1 MKRLSILALGAALSA
16 TPAPAPAQEARAP
29 GVFKTGEQLYQAC
42 ISDVASDVKACDWF
56 LMGAHDMAAMVRDMG
71 WIDRDNF
78 CMPRDVDIVRL
89 RALAVELWRDNP
101 DSRRYSAVSAT
112 LNAITAAYPGACKA
126 AQ

>member
-1 MKRLSILALGAALSA
+1 MKTLSFAVALFALHA
-16 TPAPAPAQEARAP
+16 APATAQEAKAP
-29 GVFKTGEQLYQAC
+29 GVFKTGEQLYQSC
-42 ISDVASDVKACDWF
+42 ISDVPSDVKACDWF
-56 LMGAHDMAAMVRDMG
+56 LMGAHDMAAMARDLG

-89 RALAVELWRDNP
+89 RTLAIQLWRDDA

-126 AQ
+126 DQ

>member
-1 MKRLSILALGAALSA
+1 MKILFIALASLALHA
-16 TPAPAPAQEARAP
+16 APAAAQEAKAP

-56 LMGAHDMAAMVRDMG
+56 LMGAHDMAAMARDLG

-78 CMPRDVDIVRL
+78 CMPRDVDVVRL
-89 RALAVELWRDNP
+89 RALAVELWRDNA

-112 LNAITAAYPGACKA
+112 LNAITAAYPGACKSD
-126 AQ
+126 Q